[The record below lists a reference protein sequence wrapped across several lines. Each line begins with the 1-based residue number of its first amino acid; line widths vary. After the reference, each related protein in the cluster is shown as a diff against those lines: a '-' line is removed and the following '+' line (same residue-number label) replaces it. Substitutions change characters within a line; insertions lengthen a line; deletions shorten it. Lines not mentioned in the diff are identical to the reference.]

1 MSYFFPSPDR
11 VRRAVFFLREYF
23 FPFGCSVCGAEL
35 LDGAEAWY
43 GLCGACHDGI
53 ERELNENRTG
63 EVCGC
68 CGKPL
73 ISEHD
78 SCLSCRKEEGY
89 SFDRV
94 KVLFPYAGKYR
105 QLLSSY
111 KFGKN
116 LALGNFL
123 AEKIREALGAD
134 VSLPEFSIVPVPPRP
149 GKIRKTGW
157 DQVEYLARLLE
168 RNGGDRANHRL
179 TTHRLAV
186 ERCLKRMPSKSQKE
200 LGREN
205 RRSNLRGRIVTV
217 RQVPQTAVVI
227 DDVMTTGATLDA
239 CAAALKEAGT
249 QTVYGLC
256 LFYD

>member
-1 MSYFFPSPDR
+1 MSYFFPSPGK

-35 LDGAEAWY
+35 LDVAETWY

-53 ERELNENRTG
+53 ERELDENRAG
-63 EVCGC
+63 ETCEC

-73 ISEHD
+73 ISEHER
-78 SCLSCRKEEGY
+78 CLSCRKEEGF

-105 QLLSSY
+105 QLLASY

-116 LALGNFL
+116 LAIGNFF
-123 AEKIREALGAD
+123 AEKMREALGGD
-134 VSLPEFSIVPVPPRP
+134 NSLSEACIVPVPPRP

-168 RNGGDRANHRL
+168 QSGDGLAMN
-179 TTHRLAV
+179 RLAV
-186 ERCLKRMPSKSQKE
+186 ERCLKRMPSISQKK

-239 CAAALKEAGT
+239 CAAALKEAGA